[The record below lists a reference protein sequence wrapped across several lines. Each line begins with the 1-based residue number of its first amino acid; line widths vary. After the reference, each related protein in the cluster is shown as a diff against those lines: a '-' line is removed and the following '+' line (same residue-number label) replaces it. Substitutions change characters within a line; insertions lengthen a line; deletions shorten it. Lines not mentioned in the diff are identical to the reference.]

1 MSESVQNPGAGEA
14 RERSSGE
21 ILPQEPADAQDS
33 AETQDTAEA
42 QPSGTVNRYQSLAL
56 LGSSVL
62 AAASTLVV
70 TMIAQRALTGSE
82 LTEFLL
88 FWSALFTVTGIITGL
103 QPEITRAVGT
113 ARTHAAAD
121 GVVSAHPA
129 SDGTPAPQGA
139 RVVTV
144 AAALGAVAGALVLV
158 SSPLWAGQQ
167 IPHSAAVGVTVMAV
181 GVFLYALQATISG
194 VAAGED
200 RWYLFATVGG
210 LESAGRLLL
219 MLAVALLIPSLAGLE
234 VVTVIPMGLWLI
246 LALVTFS
253 GRRLWVARA
262 DVPAGRLTVNILWS
276 FLSSAAAA
284 MLMMGF
290 PNVLKASGAAES
302 EPVVLGT
309 LILAISITRSPIMIP
324 LQAFQGV
331 AVSAFL
337 KQRHRPVAAFIKPAA
352 AVVAVGAVG
361 ALAAYLVGPLL
372 FRLIYPP
379 AAGTESAYEAA
390 ASGLSLGALVFASAL
405 LALMTLSGN
414 MALAVNQHRI
424 YLAGWVVA
432 AVVTLGLAF
441 LLPAPLVPRA
451 VVALAVGPV
460 CGFVVHMVGVSMASR
475 AEETRAE

>member
-1 MSESVQNPGAGEA
+1 MSESVQHPDK
-14 RERSSGE
+14 SGVE
-21 ILPQEPADAQDS
+21 EHPS
-33 AETQDTAEA
+33 REA
-42 QPSGTVNRYQSLAL
+42 QSSGTVTRYQSLAL
-56 LGSSVL
+56 LGSSLL
-62 AAASTLVV
+62 AAVSTLLV
-70 TMIAQRALTGSE
+70 TMIAQRALNGSE

-88 FWSALFTVTGIITGL
+88 FWAALFTVTGIITGI

-113 ARTHAAAD
+113 ARTRAVADRALANRAASGGAA
-121 GVVSAHPA
+121 SAEG
-129 SDGTPAPQGA
+129 SAPQGA

-144 AAALGAVAGALVLV
+144 TAALGAIAGALVLV

-181 GVFLYALQATISG
+181 GVFLYALQATMSG
-194 VAAGED
+194 VTAGED
-200 RWYLFATVGG
+200 RWYLFAAVGG
-210 LESAGRLLL
+210 LESAGRLIL
-219 MLAVALLIPSLAGLE
+219 MLAAALMIPSLAGLE
-234 VVTVIPMGLWLI
+234 VATVVPMGLWLI
-246 LALVTFS
+246 LAFVTVS

-262 DVPAGRLTVNILWS
+262 DVPAGRLITNILWS

-284 MLMMGF
+284 VLMMGF

-352 AVVAVGAVG
+352 AVVAVGAMG

-379 AAGTESAYEAA
+379 TAGAESAYEAA
-390 ASGLSLGALVFASAL
+390 ASGITLGALVFASAL

-432 AVVTLGLAF
+432 AAVTLSLAF
-441 LLPAPLVPRA
+441 LVPAPLVPRA
-451 VVALAVGPV
+451 IVALAVGPV
-460 CGFVVHMVGVSMASR
+460 CGFVVHMVGVALASR
-475 AEETRAE
+475 TEEAHAE

>member
-1 MSESVQNPGAGEA
+1 MSESVQHPDK
-14 RERSSGE
+14 SGVE
-21 ILPQEPADAQDS
+21 EHPS
-33 AETQDTAEA
+33 REA
-42 QPSGTVNRYQSLAL
+42 QSSGTVTRYQSLAL
-56 LGSSVL
+56 LGSSLL
-62 AAASTLVV
+62 AAVSTLLV
-70 TMIAQRALTGSE
+70 TMIAQRALNGSE

-88 FWSALFTVTGIITGL
+88 FWAALFTVTGIITGI

-113 ARTHAAAD
+113 ARTRAVADRALANRAASGGAA
-121 GVVSAHPA
+121 SAEG
-129 SDGTPAPQGA
+129 SAPQGA

-144 AAALGAVAGALVLV
+144 TAALGAIAGALVLV

-181 GVFLYALQATISG
+181 GVFLYALQATMSG
-194 VAAGED
+194 VTAGED
-200 RWYLFATVGG
+200 RWYLFAAVGG
-210 LESAGRLLL
+210 LESAGRLIL
-219 MLAVALLIPSLAGLE
+219 MLAAALMIPSLAGLE
-234 VVTVIPMGLWLI
+234 VATVVPMGLWLI
-246 LALVTFS
+246 LAFVTVS

-262 DVPAGRLTVNILWS
+262 DVPAGRLITNILWS

-284 MLMMGF
+284 VLMMGF

-352 AVVAVGAVG
+352 AVVAVGAAG

-379 AAGTESAYEAA
+379 AAGAESAYEAA
-390 ASGLSLGALVFASAL
+390 ASGITLGALVFASAL

-414 MALAVNQHRI
+414 MVLAVNQHRI

-432 AVVTLGLAF
+432 AAVTLSLAF
-441 LLPAPLVPRA
+441 LVPASLVPRA
-451 VVALAVGPV
+451 IVALAVGPV
-460 CGFVVHMVGVSMASR
+460 CGFVVHMVGVALASR
-475 AEETRAE
+475 TEEAHAE

>member
-1 MSESVQNPGAGEA
+1 MSESVQHPDK
-14 RERSSGE
+14 SGVE
-21 ILPQEPADAQDS
+21 EHPS
-33 AETQDTAEA
+33 REA
-42 QPSGTVNRYQSLAL
+42 QSSGTVTRYQSLAL
-56 LGSSVL
+56 LGSSLL
-62 AAASTLVV
+62 AAVSTLVV
-70 TMIAQRALTGSE
+70 TMIAQRALNGSE

-88 FWSALFTVTGIITGL
+88 FWAALFTVTGIITGI

-113 ARTHAAAD
+113 ARTRAVAD
-121 GVVSAHPA
+121 GAASAEG
-129 SDGTPAPQGA
+129 SAPQGA

-144 AAALGAVAGALVLV
+144 TAALGAIAGALVLV

-167 IPHSAAVGVTVMAV
+167 IPHSAAVGVTAMAV
-181 GVFLYALQATISG
+181 GVFLYALQATMSG
-194 VAAGED
+194 VTAGED
-200 RWYLFATVGG
+200 RWYLFAAVGG
-210 LESAGRLLL
+210 LESAGRLIL
-219 MLAVALLIPSLAGLE
+219 MLAAALLIPSLAGLE
-234 VVTVIPMGLWLI
+234 VATVVPMGLWLI
-246 LALVTFS
+246 LAFVTVS

-262 DVPAGRLTVNILWS
+262 DVPARRLSANILWS

-284 MLMMGF
+284 VLMMGF

-352 AVVAVGAVG
+352 AVVAVGAAG
-361 ALAAYLVGPLL
+361 ALAAHLVGPLL

-379 AAGTESAYEAA
+379 AAGAESAYKAA
-390 ASGLSLGALVFASAL
+390 ASGITLGALVFASAL

-432 AVVTLGLAF
+432 AAVTLSLAF
-441 LLPAPLVPRA
+441 LIPAPLVPRA
-451 VVALAVGPV
+451 IVALAVGPV
-460 CGFVVHMVGVSMASR
+460 CGFVVHMVGVALASR
-475 AEETRAE
+475 TEEAHAE

>member
-1 MSESVQNPGAGEA
+1 MSESVQHPDK
-14 RERSSGE
+14 SGVE
-21 ILPQEPADAQDS
+21 EHPS
-33 AETQDTAEA
+33 REA
-42 QPSGTVNRYQSLAL
+42 QSSGTVTRYQSLAL
-56 LGSSVL
+56 LGSSLL
-62 AAASTLVV
+62 AAVSTLLV
-70 TMIAQRALTGSE
+70 TMIAQRALNGSE

-88 FWSALFTVTGIITGL
+88 FWAALFTVTGIITGI

-113 ARTHAAAD
+113 ARTRAVADRALANRAASGGAA
-121 GVVSAHPA
+121 SAEG
-129 SDGTPAPQGA
+129 SAPQGA

-144 AAALGAVAGALVLV
+144 TAALGAIAGALVLV

-181 GVFLYALQATISG
+181 GVFLYALQATMSG
-194 VAAGED
+194 VTAGED
-200 RWYLFATVGG
+200 RWYLFAAVGG
-210 LESAGRLLL
+210 LESAGRLIL
-219 MLAVALLIPSLAGLE
+219 MLAAALMIPSLAGLE
-234 VVTVIPMGLWLI
+234 VATVVPMGLWLI
-246 LALVTFS
+246 LALVTVS

-262 DVPAGRLTVNILWS
+262 DVPARRLTTNILWS

-284 MLMMGF
+284 VLMMGF

-379 AAGTESAYEAA
+379 AAGAESAYEAA
-390 ASGLSLGALVFASAL
+390 ASGITLGALVFASAL

-432 AVVTLGLAF
+432 AAVTLGLAF
-441 LLPAPLVPRA
+441 LIPAPLVPRA
-451 VVALAVGPV
+451 IVALAVGPV
-460 CGFVVHMVGVSMASR
+460 CGFVVHMVGVALASR
-475 AEETRAE
+475 TEEAHAE

>member
-1 MSESVQNPGAGEA
+1 MSESVQHPDK
-14 RERSSGE
+14 SGVE
-21 ILPQEPADAQDS
+21 EHPS
-33 AETQDTAEA
+33 REA
-42 QPSGTVNRYQSLAL
+42 QSSGTVTRYQSLAL
-56 LGSSVL
+56 LGSSLL
-62 AAASTLVV
+62 AAVSTLLV
-70 TMIAQRALTGSE
+70 TMIAQRALNGSE

-88 FWSALFTVTGIITGL
+88 FWAALFTVTGIITGI

-113 ARTHAAAD
+113 ARTRAVADRALANRAASGGAA
-121 GVVSAHPA
+121 SAEG
-129 SDGTPAPQGA
+129 SAPQGA

-144 AAALGAVAGALVLV
+144 TAALGAIAGALVLV

-181 GVFLYALQATISG
+181 GVFLYALQATMSG
-194 VAAGED
+194 VTAGED
-200 RWYLFATVGG
+200 RWYLFAAVGG
-210 LESAGRLLL
+210 LESAGRLIL
-219 MLAVALLIPSLAGLE
+219 MLAAALMIPSLAGLE
-234 VVTVIPMGLWLI
+234 VATVVPMGLWLI
-246 LALVTFS
+246 LALVTVS

-262 DVPAGRLTVNILWS
+262 DVPARRLITNILWS

-284 MLMMGF
+284 VLMMGF

-379 AAGTESAYEAA
+379 AAGAESAYEAA
-390 ASGLSLGALVFASAL
+390 ASGITLGALVFASAL

-432 AVVTLGLAF
+432 AAVTLSLAF
-441 LLPAPLVPRA
+441 LVPASLVPRA
-451 VVALAVGPV
+451 IVALAVGPV
-460 CGFVVHMVGVSMASR
+460 CGFVVHMVGVSLASR
-475 AEETRAE
+475 TEEAHAE

>member
-1 MSESVQNPGAGEA
+1 MSESVQNPDAGEA
-14 RERSSGE
+14 RERSSRE
-21 ILPQEPADAQDS
+21 TQPQEPADAQDA

-42 QPSGTVNRYQSLAL
+42 QSSGTITRYQSLAL

-121 GVVSAHPA
+121 GVASAHPA
-129 SDGTPAPQGA
+129 SDGTPASQGA

-460 CGFVVHMVGVSMASR
+460 CGFVVHMMGVSMASR

>member
-1 MSESVQNPGAGEA
+1 MSESVQHPDK
-14 RERSSGE
+14 SGVE
-21 ILPQEPADAQDS
+21 EHPS
-33 AETQDTAEA
+33 REA
-42 QPSGTVNRYQSLAL
+42 QSSGTVTRYQSLAL
-56 LGSSVL
+56 LGSSLL
-62 AAASTLVV
+62 AAVSTLLV
-70 TMIAQRALTGSE
+70 TMIAQRALNGSE

-88 FWSALFTVTGIITGL
+88 FWAALFTVTGIITGI

-113 ARTHAAAD
+113 ARTRAVADRALANRAASGGAA
-121 GVVSAHPA
+121 SAEG
-129 SDGTPAPQGA
+129 SAPQGA

-144 AAALGAVAGALVLV
+144 TAALGAIAGALVLV

-181 GVFLYALQATISG
+181 GVFLYALQATMSG
-194 VAAGED
+194 VTAGED
-200 RWYLFATVGG
+200 RWYLFAAVGG
-210 LESAGRLLL
+210 LESAGRLIL
-219 MLAVALLIPSLAGLE
+219 MLAAALMIPSLAGLE
-234 VVTVIPMGLWLI
+234 VATVVPMGLWLI
-246 LALVTFS
+246 LALVTVS

-262 DVPAGRLTVNILWS
+262 DVPARRLTTNILWS

-284 MLMMGF
+284 VLMMGF

-352 AVVAVGAVG
+352 AVVAVGAAG

-379 AAGTESAYEAA
+379 AAGAESAYEAA
-390 ASGLSLGALVFASAL
+390 ASGITLGALVFASAL

-424 YLAGWVVA
+424 YLTGWVVA
-432 AVVTLGLAF
+432 AAVTLSLAF
-441 LLPAPLVPRA
+441 LIPAPLVPRA
-451 VVALAVGPV
+451 IVALAVGPV
-460 CGFVVHMVGVSMASR
+460 CGFVVHMVGVALASR
-475 AEETRAE
+475 AEEAHAE

>member
-1 MSESVQNPGAGEA
+1 MSESVQHPDK
-14 RERSSGE
+14 SGVE
-21 ILPQEPADAQDS
+21 EHPS
-33 AETQDTAEA
+33 REA
-42 QPSGTVNRYQSLAL
+42 QSSGTVTRYQSLAL
-56 LGSSVL
+56 LGSSLL
-62 AAASTLVV
+62 AAVSTLVV
-70 TMIAQRALTGSE
+70 TMIAQRALNGSE

-88 FWSALFTVTGIITGL
+88 FWAALFTVTGIITGI

-113 ARTHAAAD
+113 ARTRAVADRALANRAAS
-121 GVVSAHPA
+121 GRTVSAEG
-129 SDGTPAPQGA
+129 SAPQGA

-144 AAALGAVAGALVLV
+144 ATALGAIASALVLV
-158 SSPLWAGQQ
+158 SSPLWAGHQ
-167 IPHSAAVGVTVMAV
+167 IPHSAAVGVTAMAV
-181 GVFLYALQATISG
+181 GVFLYALQATMSG
-194 VAAGED
+194 VTAGED
-200 RWYLFATVGG
+200 RWYLFAAVGG
-210 LESAGRLLL
+210 LESAGRLIL
-219 MLAVALLIPSLAGLE
+219 MLAAALMIPSLAGLE
-234 VVTVIPMGLWLI
+234 VATVVPMGLWLI
-246 LALVTFS
+246 LAFVTVS
-253 GRRLWVARA
+253 GRRLWIARA
-262 DVPAGRLTVNILWS
+262 DVPARRLITNILWS

-284 MLMMGF
+284 VLMMGF

-379 AAGTESAYEAA
+379 AAGAESAYEAA
-390 ASGLSLGALVFASAL
+390 ASGITLGALVFASAL

-432 AVVTLGLAF
+432 AAVTLSLAF
-441 LLPAPLVPRA
+441 LVPASLVPRA
-451 VVALAVGPV
+451 IVALAVGPV
-460 CGFVVHMVGVSMASR
+460 CGFVVHMVGVALASR
-475 AEETRAE
+475 TEEAHAE